1 MIKEIKKIKK
11 VKRVG
16 DDSIIL
22 KETVDDDSVDSE
34 LQDAIE
40 KATVPLDFDAV
51 NDTKDQ
57 ILFNGL
63 EGRMLLV
70 KVGVDGQDIDEKR
83 LERIEGDLSNLIE
96 NFGIKCL
103 LYVTTS
109 DVDIKVIG

>member
-1 MIKEIKKIKK
+1 MNKKIKK

-16 DDSIIL
+16 DDSIVLEDIV
-22 KETVDDDSVDSE
+22 VDDPIDED
-34 LQDAIE
+34 LQNAIA
-40 KATVPLDFDAV
+40 KATVPLDFDATS
-51 NDTKDQ
+51 DPEDH

-70 KVGVDGQDIDEKR
+70 RVGIDGQEIDSRR
-83 LERIEGDLSNLIE
+83 LKGIEEDLSSLIE

-103 LYVTTS
+103 LYVTSS